1 MKYFV
6 DIAGRTIELEVE
18 ADTDGGYTVNGPG
31 GLHRVDYLETTQS
44 EASLRIDGRSRTFWF
59 HESRGAVVVHDERT
73 SFEARAVDEG
83 TRLSDS
89 IFGRKAG
96 GRGSGEVRSVMPG
109 IVTRLLVKEGDQVQP
124 GTPILCVEAM
134 KMENEVK
141 AETSGIVKRLLV
153 APGKT
158 VQAGEPLAEIE

>member
-18 ADTDGGYTVNGPG
+18 ARADGAYEVRGPG
-31 GLHRVDYLETTQS
+31 GTHRVDYLETTAS

-59 HESRGAVVVHDERT
+59 HESRGGLTVHDERT
-73 SFEARAVDEG
+73 TFEARAVDEP

-89 IFGRKAG
+89 IFGKKGG

-109 IVTRLLVKEGDQVQP
+109 IVTRLLLKEGDPVQP
-124 GTPILCVEAM
+124 GTPLLCVEAM

-141 AETSGIVKRLLV
+141 AETTGVVKRFLV
-153 APGKT
+153 AQGKT
-158 VQAGEPLAEIE
+158 VSAGEPLVEIG